1 MDHIQLFPGE
11 RIDQLYSQKIKII
24 QSSAVFS
31 FSLDAVL
38 LADFA
43 QVRTSSKAQI
53 VDLCAGNG
61 AVGLFVSQKTHA
73 KITEIEIQPE
83 LCDMA
88 RRSVTL
94 NRLEEQITVC
104 QADLSDSLQFFTK
117 ESVDN
122 VLVNPPYFP
131 VAATSLKNPNQH
143 LALAR
148 HEIATNLATVV
159 AMSSKLL
166 KTGGTLFLVHR
177 PERLTEILATL
188 VHERLV
194 PKQMQLIYPRM
205 GQAANLVLISAK
217 KDGRPG
223 GLKIKSP
230 IVTYEGD
237 KYSPYLQRLLY
248 AK

>member
-1 MDHIQLFPGE
+1 
-11 RIDQLYSQKIKII
+11 
-24 QSSAVFS
+24 
-31 FSLDAVL
+31 
-38 LADFA
+38 
-43 QVRTSSKAQI
+43 
-53 VDLCAGNG
+53 
-61 AVGLFVSQKTHA
+61 
-73 KITEIEIQPE
+73 
-83 LCDMA
+83 
-88 RRSVTL
+88 
-94 NRLEEQITVC
+94 
-104 QADLSDSLQFFTK
+104 
-117 ESVDN
+117 
-122 VLVNPPYFP
+122 
-131 VAATSLKNPNQH
+131 
-143 LALAR
+143 
-148 HEIATNLATVV
+148 
-159 AMSSKLL
+159 MSSKLL